1 MPLIQIAT
9 SVELDDAQVDA
20 LAQEICAVVG
30 TLMNKPEEYIM
41 VTALKAH
48 IEFGRAED
56 PAAFVDFRSIGGL
69 SRETNGKLTQRISAI
84 LEAHLGVPAGRIY
97 LTFTDVPPTHWG
109 WNGTTFG

>member
-1 MPLIQIAT
+1 MPLIQVGT
-9 SVELDDAQVDA
+9 SVEVNEAQVDA
-20 LAQEICAVVG
+20 LAQEICGVVA
-30 TLMNKPEEYIM
+30 TLMKKPEDYTM
-41 VTALKAH
+41 VTVLKAQ

-69 SRETNGKLTQRISAI
+69 SREMNGKLTQRLSAI

-97 LTFTDVPPTHWG
+97 MTFIDVPPTHWG